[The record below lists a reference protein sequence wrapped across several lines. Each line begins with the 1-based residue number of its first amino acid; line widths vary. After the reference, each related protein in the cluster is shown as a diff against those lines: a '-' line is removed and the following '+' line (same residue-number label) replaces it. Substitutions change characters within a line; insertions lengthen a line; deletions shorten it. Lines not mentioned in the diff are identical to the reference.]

1 MKKVILS
8 VLIFSALNSCK
19 KNESSDAD
27 NKTLIDSTATKNIT
41 KTAATLCFEFSKNKD
56 TTDVSLIIETNNQ
69 VSGKMR
75 WNPFEK
81 DGAIGVL
88 NGTKNGDTIIADFD
102 YIIEGNKQLEE
113 KVFILKN
120 NELLEL
126 IGDLEDKKGKL
137 IIKDLKKATV
147 RNTLVI
153 MDCSKIKFPK

>member
-8 VLIFSALNSCK
+8 ILILSALSSCK
-19 KNESSDAD
+19 KNETSDAD
-27 NKTLIDSTATKNIT
+27 NKTLIDSTETKNIT

-56 TTDVSLIIETNNQ
+56 TTDVSLIIEKNNQ
-69 VSGKMR
+69 VSGKMH

-88 NGTKNGDTIIADFD
+88 NGIKKGDTIVADFD

-120 NELLEL
+120 NELQEL
-126 IGDLEDKKGKL
+126 IGALKDKKGKL

-147 RNTLVI
+147 RNTLI
-153 MDCSKIKFPK
+153 LKDCSKIKFPK

>member
-8 VLIFSALNSCK
+8 ILIFSALSACK
-19 KNESSDAD
+19 KNETANAD

-56 TTDVSLIIETNNQ
+56 TTAVSLTIEANNQ

-75 WNPFEK
+75 WHPFEK

-88 NGTKNGDTIIADFD
+88 NGTKNGDTITADFD

-113 KVFILKN
+113 KVFVLKN
-120 NELLEL
+120 NELFEL
-126 IGDLEDKKGKL
+126 IGELEDKKGKL

-147 RNTLVI
+147 RNTLTLK
-153 MDCSKIKFPK
+153 DCSKIKFLK